1 MKKNTTIAI
10 TFAIIT
16 VITVFCT
23 LCAAAPVNSYVY
35 KTVLPDTPL
44 YAETSS
50 ESEILIKIPQNAVV
64 EIVGEKL
71 LTGETEWQKV
81 KYTAFTG
88 YVRNDAVYRS
98 VANDNY
104 MVTPVT
110 VVSEK
115 MGEDI
120 GLYDTH
126 TSDAVAVKTV
136 HDGEKVRLISN
147 GIDYGD
153 YALIEYEGDF
163 YFIRSSDITDGLSY
177 NQKLAVII
185 AGCFVGALILVG
197 IITIAVRKNKKV

>member
-16 VITVFCT
+16 VIAVFCT

-64 EIVGEKL
+64 EIVGEKI

-177 NQKLAVII
+177 NQQLAVII

>member
-10 TFAIIT
+10 TSAIIT
-16 VITVFCT
+16 MIAVLCV

-44 YAETSS
+44 YAETSL
-50 ESEILIKIPQNAVV
+50 ESEILIKIPQNAVI
-64 EIVGEKL
+64 EIVGEKIF
-71 LTGETEWQKV
+71 TGETEWQKV
-81 KYTAFTG
+81 TYTTFTG
-88 YVRNDAVYRS
+88 YVRNDAIYRS
-98 VANDNY
+98 AANDNY
-104 MVTPVT
+104 TVKPVT
-110 VVSEK
+110 AVSER

-126 TSDAVAVKTV
+126 TADAVAVKTI

-147 GIDYGD
+147 GIDYGEFS
-153 YALIEYEGDF
+153 LIEYDGDF

-185 AGCFVGALILVG
+185 ACCFVGALIFAG
-197 IITIAVRKNKKV
+197 IVAIAIRKRKKV

>member
-16 VITVFCT
+16 VIAVFCT

-64 EIVGEKL
+64 EIVGEKI

>member
-64 EIVGEKL
+64 EIVGEKI

>member
-1 MKKNTTIAI
+1 MKKNYTIAI
-10 TFAIIT
+10 TCTIII
-16 VITVFCT
+16 VIAVFCT

-50 ESEILIKIPQNAVV
+50 ESEILIKIPQNAEV
-64 EIVGEKL
+64 EIVGEKI
-71 LTGETEWQKV
+71 LTSETEWQNV
-81 KYTAFTG
+81 KYTTFTG
-88 YVRNDAVYRS
+88 YVRSDAVYRS

-104 MVTPVT
+104 NVKPMT

-115 MGEDI
+115 MGVDV

-126 TSDAVAVKTV
+126 TADAVAVKTV

-147 GIDYGD
+147 GVDYGEFS
-153 YALIEYEGDF
+153 LIEYDGDF

-185 AGCFVGALILVG
+185 ACCFVGVLILAG
-197 IITIAVRKNKKV
+197 IITLAVRKRKKV

>member
-16 VITVFCT
+16 VIAVFCT

-64 EIVGEKL
+64 EIVGEKI

-104 MVTPVT
+104 MITPVT

-197 IITIAVRKNKKV
+197 IVTIAVRKNKKV

>member
-16 VITVFCT
+16 VIAVFCT

-50 ESEILIKIPQNAVV
+50 ESEVLIKIPQNAVV
-64 EIVGEKL
+64 EIVGEKI

>member
-16 VITVFCT
+16 VIAVFCT

-64 EIVGEKL
+64 EIVGEKI

-153 YALIEYEGDF
+153 YVLIEYEGDF
-163 YFIRSSDITDGLSY
+163 YFIHSSDITDGLSY

>member
-1 MKKNTTIAI
+1 M
-10 TFAIIT
+10 
-16 VITVFCT
+16 
-23 LCAAAPVNSYVY
+23 
-35 KTVLPDTPL
+35 PDTPL

-64 EIVGEKL
+64 EIVGEKI

-153 YALIEYEGDF
+153 YALIEYEVDF

>member
-16 VITVFCT
+16 VIAVFCT
-23 LCAAAPVNSYVY
+23 LCAAAPVNSYV

-64 EIVGEKL
+64 EIVGEKI

-197 IITIAVRKNKKV
+197 IVTIAVRKNKKV

>member
-64 EIVGEKL
+64 EIVGEKI
-71 LTGETEWQKV
+71 LTGETKWQKV

>member
-16 VITVFCT
+16 AITVFCT

-64 EIVGEKL
+64 EIVGEKI

>member
-16 VITVFCT
+16 VIAVFCT

-44 YAETSS
+44 YAETSF

-64 EIVGEKL
+64 EIVGEKI